1 MAKVK
6 IRRRDGTVSELRNS
20 HFIPAFF
27 MIPES
32 IIAKCGAEIRS
43 LPRAYYDLMGSWDAL
58 SIVESDLFR
67 LCIMD
72 AYAYMVWPYLCPE
85 IPYMEILS
93 GYDPVW
99 RLAHCAPIWIKE
111 LEYSGIIP
119 NVHQMHEYRLLYTEP
134 FNTPEH
140 HVEVFMSY
148 IVPKAV
154 ERHDLGP
161 IIEAVKDMR
170 CFEDFDYRE
179 SNQKTDFYR
188 KWYHT
193 RSLKAEMSF
202 DMMQEHFRERY
213 DDVEWELPDPL
224 STFEDEVTEKVDV
237 QNFLA
242 TLEETDRQ
250 ILQMR
255 EDGYTQKEIAARL
268 EFKTHSAVSKRIRK
282 IGKEYQKFSG
292 LNFGF

>member
-119 NVHQMHEYRLLYTEP
+119 NVHQMHEYSSE
-134 FNTPEH
+134 
-140 HVEVFMSY
+140 SGG
-148 IVPKAV
+148 KA
-154 ERHDLGP
+154 
-161 IIEAVKDMR
+161 
-170 CFEDFDYRE
+170 
-179 SNQKTDFYR
+179 
-188 KWYHT
+188 
-193 RSLKAEMSF
+193 
-202 DMMQEHFRERY
+202 
-213 DDVEWELPDPL
+213 
-224 STFEDEVTEKVDV
+224 
-237 QNFLA
+237 
-242 TLEETDRQ
+242 
-250 ILQMR
+250 
-255 EDGYTQKEIAARL
+255 
-268 EFKTHSAVSKRIRK
+268 
-282 IGKEYQKFSG
+282 
-292 LNFGF
+292 